1 MKFKFLIVTGL
12 VALLMG
18 CAGTPSADDAALSE
32 ENVAAHNKT
41 ADKRDQVVCEYVKE
55 TGSYRRVNHCRT
67 IAQKEKESEE
77 ARRVIADE
85 SYQTGSGGDGQ

>member
-32 ENVAAHNKT
+32 ENVAAHN
-41 ADKRDQVVCEYVKE
+41 
-55 TGSYRRVNHCRT
+55 
-67 IAQKEKESEE
+67 
-77 ARRVIADE
+77 
-85 SYQTGSGGDGQ
+85 